1 MGQIKYSSPNAT
13 KNTGPEA
20 VINLSQ
26 FNDFIIISTVLNN
39 YFVEINDEDL
49 FETIEYEEKKY
60 TLDSQA
66 VISLYSFFL
75 VFSIK
80 IYNAKLL
87 SFEFGETIGQ
97 NLNADEFIINKMI
110 CVNVNKLCKC
120 RVKEY

>member
-1 MGQIKYSSPNAT
+1 M
-13 KNTGPEA
+13 
-20 VINLSQ
+20 
-26 FNDFIIISTVLNN
+26 
-39 YFVEINDEDL
+39 EINDEDL

-66 VISLYSFFL
+66 VISLYSFFH